1 MSLLSEAKEKP
12 ITTDSLN
19 VKAQTTA
26 VTQTTQVVNLTVLIL
41 GLTLVLSFSSML
53 WLNLVIIGCC
63 FGVLV
68 VRKHFASLLT
78 LLVLPILPA
87 VSAGWAVIMQG
98 NPESTAFVL
107 ASRCFAFAGLGLV
120 FAMGVSFE
128 ELLLYLEQQGLPQ
141 NFVYGILV
149 VVQGISEMLREVKNM
164 REAALLKGQ
173 RLSFWSPLLYMKTL
187 LVAVRWRE
195 QYQEALLAHGYD
207 EEGPRSC
214 FIHYRS
220 SLRGLVVV
228 ILILVLA
235 VFAAK

>member
-41 GLTLVLSFSSML
+41 GLTSVLSFSSML

-141 NFVYGILV
+141 NFV
-149 VVQGISEMLREVKNM
+149 
-164 REAALLKGQ
+164 
-173 RLSFWSPLLYMKTL
+173 
-187 LVAVRWRE
+187 
-195 QYQEALLAHGYD
+195 
-207 EEGPRSC
+207 
-214 FIHYRS
+214 
-220 SLRGLVVV
+220 
-228 ILILVLA
+228 
-235 VFAAK
+235 